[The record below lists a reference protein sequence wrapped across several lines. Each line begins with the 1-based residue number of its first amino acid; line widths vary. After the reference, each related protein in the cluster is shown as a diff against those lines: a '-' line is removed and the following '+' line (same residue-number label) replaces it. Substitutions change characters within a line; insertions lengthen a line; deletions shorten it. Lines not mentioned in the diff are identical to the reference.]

1 MHFSF
6 SCFSYIW
13 QIGKYLQFM
22 LASYSLAFVF
32 SLMFE
37 LPMMNI
43 DKDFITGLLH
53 GSRSKPTAQS
63 AQPSSPLQVNW

>member
-1 MHFSF
+1 
-6 SCFSYIW
+6 
-13 QIGKYLQFM
+13 M
-22 LASYSLAFVF
+22 LASYCLAFVF

-53 GSRSKPTAQS
+53 GSRSKPSTQS
-63 AQPSSPLQVNW
+63 AQPSSRLQVNW

>member
-1 MHFSF
+1 MYFSF

-53 GSRSKPTAQS
+53 GSRSKPTTHS
-63 AQPSSPLQVNW
+63 AQPSRQQVNW